1 VATGSIIGTGLGK
14 KGAEVRWGVAGRM
27 ASAWVFTLPCSGLV
41 GAGAYGLSHAVGGST
56 GVILVLIIL
65 AALAA
70 LIWYRSRGSKVDHQN
85 VNAEWTGT
93 VASAETPA
101 KAAA

>member
-1 VATGSIIGTGLGK
+1 MH
-14 KGAEVRWGVAGRM
+14 RHRGRQ
-27 ASAWVFTLPCSGLV
+27 G
-41 GAGAYGLSHAVGGST
+41 GHAGALGRGRPDGQRLADHAALRGDRRRGARTASRMSCGGST

-70 LIWYRSRGSKVDHQN
+70 LIYYRSRGSKVDHNN

-93 VASAETPA
+93 VTPAETPA